1 MEVGPLDRVSAL
13 ISEERACFLSLLSAI
28 EGHNEKSATHRRVLI
43 KAGHAG
49 TLISDFQP
57 PEL

>member
-1 MEVGPLDRVSAL
+1 MGPPERISAL
-13 ISEERACFLSLLSAI
+13 ISEERACFFSLLSAI
-28 EGHNEKSATHRRVLI
+28 EGHNEKSATQRRVLT